1 MNKIVKV
8 LYSVGLSFAFKR
20 TKAGGF
26 ISSGKGV
33 IDGLNE
39 HGYFVDILTDSV
51 LPEVTSDFLK
61 TYFFYDLRLLRMFLP
76 IKTILNVKGILS
88 SLDSYYF
95 EKSIRNTLPRLLMN
109 NQYNFV
115 YLRASHTGHIV
126 AQIVKDYNI
135 PLVLEVNRPLS
146 MGPYNQQNGSPWPKK
161 KSDVKVSQDERIQYD
176 AASIITVD
184 SPLRGKWITD
194 FVDEKYGEKLVIIPN
209 AVNSEI
215 FKPLYNQ
222 LTLKRNYSFD
232 ENKILVGMA
241 SSFRWY
247 NDLNELCEIIKLT
260 IKINCNILFL
270 LIIGDKRRVKP
281 IKNLIK
287 INNLENNT
295 KILEQIPF
303 HEMPKI
309 LNMCDILISH
319 FNFHGVWPHICSIK
333 HMEYLAVGKPVV
345 ATNVGYVNFA
355 IEDNV
360 NGILI
365 NEGDVQGF
373 RNAVLKLACDK
384 DMCKNYG
391 HNGRKKAVDE
401 LTWYR
406 NVNNFIQPLLNLH
419 SN

>member
-194 FVDEKYGEKLVIIPN
+194 YVDEKYRNKMVINPN
-209 AVNSEI
+209 AVNSSV
-215 FKPLYNQ
+215 FKPSKNIISTRQ
-222 LTLKRNYSFD
+222 KYSINED
-232 ENKILVGMA
+232 KIIVGMA

-247 NDLNELCEIIKLT
+247 NDEGELCKIIRSTVNKSCK
-260 IKINCNILFL
+260 IKFL
-270 LIIGDKRRVKP
+270 LIVGDKRRVKP
-281 IKNLIK
+281 IKNLINT
-287 INNLENNT
+287 NNLESHT
-295 KILEQIPF
+295 KILDQIPF
-303 HEMPKI
+303 NKMSRV

-319 FNFHGVWPHICSIK
+319 FNFHRVWPHNCSIK
-333 HMEYLAVGKPVV
+333 HLEYLAVGKPVV
-345 ATNVGYVNFA
+345 ATNAGYVNFA
-355 IEDNV
+355 IENNV

-365 NEGDVQGF
+365 EEGDVKGF
-373 RNAVLKLACDK
+373 SDAILKLASDRE
-384 DMCKNYG
+384 MRETYG
-391 HNGRKKAVDE
+391 TNGRKKAVNE

-406 NVNNFIQPLLNLH
+406 NVDKFVQPLFRIQ